1 MHVDFDPFKVDW
13 NSFSGG
19 VGGGGDGLIQYG
31 GEYAFFRGLPYQR
44 GGGIGSVL
52 RSFMMRY
59 LLPIGKEIGMA
70 VGRQGLESGNRVL
83 GNVLEGK
90 DLKESLVTEGRAG
103 LKNLLEK
110 AARNVDV
117 QRQKQK
123 GEGGNFDFKRYQ
135 KSSTRSGGKH
145 INSLHSTIGPDSFLP
160 LKSSAKK
167 RKSAIG
173 TLKNNK
179 RSAQSK
185 RLRFDALGTY

>member
-13 NSFSGG
+13 DSFSSGG
-19 VGGGGDGLIQYG
+19 AGVVAGDISMQYG

-44 GGGIGSVL
+44 GSGIGSVL

-59 LLPIGKEIGMA
+59 LLPIGKEIGVA
-70 VGRQGLESGNRVL
+70 IGRQGLESGNRVL

-90 DLKESLVTEGRAG
+90 DLKESLVTEGKAG

-135 KSSTRSGGKH
+135 KSGSKH
-145 INSLHSTIGPDSFLP
+145 INNLHSTIGPENFLP
-160 LKSSAKK
+160 LNKSSNKRRKTASKK
-167 RKSAIG
+167 RSIK
-173 TLKNNK
+173 T
-179 RSAQSK
+179 RP
-185 RLRFDALGTY
+185 LRVDALGTY